1 MCTQGVWDREMR
13 PVYDSVF
20 VSGWGCNVNKEG
32 VWEREMLLRCP
43 HFMKFQRGGGGG
55 NAHKR
60 VSETGKCVLF
70 MIVSLFPGGV
80 VM

>member
-1 MCTQGVWDREMR
+1 MC

-43 HFMKFQRGGGGG
+43 HFMKFRRGGGGG
-55 NAHKR
+55 
-60 VSETGKCVLF
+60 
-70 MIVSLFPGGV
+70 
-80 VM
+80 